1 MNQIFQRLSS
11 VFLYTLPLKASI
23 PFGYY
28 LFYKYSFF
36 KILLLLTFP
45 IAIIEKSLPFG
56 SFLLFIILF
65 AGLVRNPKVPY
76 FVRYNACQALLIDI
90 ALIIISYLLR
100 IFPIVELGSIIFIF
114 TLCIFIYSISK
125 CIYGVEPEIPD
136 SIYLKFLYP
145 YFNLIF
151 LNLIKDS
158 ASKYQLWHIF
168 TKY

>member
-1 MNQIFQRLSS
+1 MNQLFQRLSS

-28 LFYKYSFF
+28 FFYKYSFL
-36 KILLLLTFP
+36 KILLFITFP

-65 AGLVRNPKVPY
+65 AGLVRNPNDPY
-76 FVRYNACQALLIDI
+76 FVRYNASQAILIDI

-114 TLCIFIYSISK
+114 TLCIFIYSISQ
-125 CIYGVEPEIPD
+125 CIYGVEPEIP
-136 SIYLKFLYP
+136 
-145 YFNLIF
+145 LI
-151 LNLIKDS
+151 
-158 ASKYQLWHIF
+158 SKSVRMQI
-168 TKY
+168 

>member
-1 MNQIFQRLSS
+1 LNQIFQRLSS

-28 LFYKYSFF
+28 LFYKYSFL
-36 KILLLLTFP
+36 KILLFITLP

-65 AGLVRNPKVPY
+65 AGIVRNPNIPY

-100 IFPIVELGSIIFIF
+100 IFPIIELGSIIFIF
-114 TLCIFIYSISK
+114 TLCIFIYSISQ
-125 CIYGVEPEIPD
+125 CIYGVEPEIP
-136 SIYLKFLYP
+136 
-145 YFNLIF
+145 LI
-151 LNLIKDS
+151 
-158 ASKYQLWHIF
+158 SKSVRMQI
-168 TKY
+168 

>member
-28 LFYKYSFF
+28 LFYKYSFL

-56 SFLLFIILF
+56 GFLLFIIMF

-90 ALIIISYLLR
+90 ALIITSYLLR

-114 TLCIFIYSISK
+114 TLCIFIYSISQ
-125 CIYGVEPEIPD
+125 CIYGVEPEIP
-136 SIYLKFLYP
+136 
-145 YFNLIF
+145 LI
-151 LNLIKDS
+151 
-158 ASKYQLWHIF
+158 SKSVRMQI
-168 TKY
+168 

>member
-28 LFYKYSFF
+28 LFYKYSFL
-36 KILLLLTFP
+36 KLLLFLTFP

-56 SFLLFIILF
+56 GFLLFIILF

-100 IFPIVELGSIIFIF
+100 IFPIAELGSIIFIF
-114 TLCIFIYSISK
+114 TLSIFIYSISQ
-125 CIYGVEPEIPD
+125 CIYGVEPEIP
-136 SIYLKFLYP
+136 
-145 YFNLIF
+145 LI
-151 LNLIKDS
+151 
-158 ASKYQLWHIF
+158 SKSVRMQI
-168 TKY
+168 

>member
-23 PFGYY
+23 PFGYF
-28 LFYKYSFF
+28 LFYKYSFL

-45 IAIIEKSLPFG
+45 IAKIEKSLPFG

-65 AGLVRNPKVPY
+65 TGLVRNPKVPY

-114 TLCIFIYSISK
+114 TLCIFIYSISQ
-125 CIYGVEPEIPD
+125 CIYGVEPEIP
-136 SIYLKFLYP
+136 
-145 YFNLIF
+145 LI
-151 LNLIKDS
+151 
-158 ASKYQLWHIF
+158 SKSVRMQI
-168 TKY
+168 

>member
-1 MNQIFQRLSS
+1 MNQVLQRLSS

-28 LFYKYSFF
+28 LFYKFSFL

-56 SFLLFIILF
+56 SFLLFIVLF

-90 ALIIISYLLR
+90 ALIIISYLMR
-100 IFPIVELGSIIFIF
+100 IFPVVELGSIIFIF
-114 TLCIFIYSISK
+114 TLSIFIYSISQ
-125 CIYGVEPEIPD
+125 CIYGVEPEIPF
-136 SIYLKFLYP
+136 I
-145 YFNLIF
+145 
-151 LNLIKDS
+151 
-158 ASKYQLWHIF
+158 SKSVRMQI
-168 TKY
+168 